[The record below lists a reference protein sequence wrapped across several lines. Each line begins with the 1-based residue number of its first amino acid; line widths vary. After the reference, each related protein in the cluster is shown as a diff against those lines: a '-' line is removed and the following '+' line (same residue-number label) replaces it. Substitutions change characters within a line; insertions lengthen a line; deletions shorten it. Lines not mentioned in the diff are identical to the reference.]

1 MTLSALIVPLY
12 FRYCTI
18 VLHILC
24 NTTLLAMET
33 AVHAAFVITEPHLT
47 FNWPLKH
54 TGEMELHR
62 EGVKVSSDPILVTL
76 TCLPVNHTPLPYT
89 SLTNQPYEVLH
100 SGSHCSPHLQGPRRF
115 ARTAELYVLVCPR
128 HQSLPMS
135 NDRPVAGFELRIRLP
150 LKWNWKEVD

>member
-89 SLTNQPYEVLH
+89 SLTSQPYEGLH
-100 SGSHCSPHLQGPRRF
+100 SGSHCSPHLQGSCRF
-115 ARTAELYVLVCPR
+115 ACA
-128 HQSLPMS
+128 
-135 NDRPVAGFELRIRLP
+135 AKF
-150 LKWNWKEVD
+150 